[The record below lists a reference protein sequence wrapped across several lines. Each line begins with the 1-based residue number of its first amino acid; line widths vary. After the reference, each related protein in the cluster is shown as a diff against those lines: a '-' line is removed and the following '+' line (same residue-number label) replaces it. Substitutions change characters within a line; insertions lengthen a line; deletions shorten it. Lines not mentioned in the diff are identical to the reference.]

1 MSIKEAEPTSQKVS
15 LYPILMVNFIGTLG
29 FSIILPFLVFLVTKF
44 EGNAL
49 IYGIMGATYPAF
61 QLIGAPILGKWSD
74 IYGRKRILFLS
85 QFGTLISWVIFLFAL
100 LLPINTLFEFD
111 STTYGKIVITLPIA
125 ILFLAR
131 ALDGLTGGN
140 VSVANAYLADITEEK
155 KRNANFGKMSIS
167 SNLGFIVGPALAGV
181 LGGTILKET
190 LPVLAALFISLVATL
205 LIAFRLPESRPCVL
219 KKPPEK
225 ANVRKVF
232 GQEHK
237 ECYKLHSTEEIGISD
252 LFKIESIPFLMLLYF
267 LIFLGFNFF
276 YTAFPIHAVKGL
288 GWTVTSTG
296 IFFSVLSLMM
306 VFVQGPVLVR
316 ASKRWSDGVLIFAG
330 SIILGINF
338 ILLLSQNTVMIY
350 LAAAFFALGNGLM
363 WPSFLSVLSKTAGEK
378 YQGSVQGFANSFG
391 SAASII
397 GLILGGVLYGFLGER
412 TFLISAIVL
421 FVVFIL
427 SFRLIR
433 KVR

>member
-1 MSIKEAEPTSQKVS
+1 
-15 LYPILMVNFIGTLG
+15 MVNFIGTLG
-29 FSIILPFLVFLVTKF
+29 FSIILPFLVYLVTKF
-44 EGNAL
+44 DGNAL

-74 IYGRKRILFLS
+74 VFGRKRILFLS

-100 LLPINTLFEFD
+100 MLPVNTLFDID
-111 STTYGKIVITLPIA
+111 SSTYGKVILTLPIA
-125 ILFLAR
+125 VLFLAR

-140 VSVANAYLADITEEK
+140 VSVANAYLADITEEE
-155 KRNANFGKMSIS
+155 KRNENFGKMSIS

-237 ECYKLHSTEEIGISD
+237 ECYIIHSTEKIGISD
-252 LFKIESIPFLMLLYF
+252 IFKMEKIPFLMILYF
-267 LIFLGFNFF
+267 LIFLGFNIF

-316 ASKRWSDGVLIFAG
+316 ASRRWSDGILVIVG
-330 SIILGINF
+330 SILLATNF
-338 ILLLSQNTVMIY
+338 ILLISQNVIMIY
-350 LAAAFFALGNGLM
+350 LAAALFALGNGLM
-363 WPSFLSVLSKTAGEK
+363 WPSFLSILSKTAGEK
-378 YQGSVQGFANSFG
+378 YQGSIQGFASSFG

-397 GLILGGVLYGFLGER
+397 GLILGGILYGFYGAK
-412 TFLISAIVL
+412 TFWIPAVIIY
-421 FVVFIL
+421 VVFIL